1 MAGGQHRKMEP
12 DSMPLHRR
20 EDGVWEF
27 RDPPPSADD
36 LEYKRIVRAYLF
48 GGCLIAIVVLLAIL
62 E

>member
-1 MAGGQHRKMEP
+1 
-12 DSMPLHRR
+12 MPLHRR